1 MSRQAGRAT
10 SRGLAL
16 QALIAID
23 AGARANVI
31 LPELLGASALDER
44 DRRLATELVYGTCRM
59 RRACA
64 WLVDR
69 HVKARNTGKRRTRAQ
84 GRSSSPSEGLDPDIR
99 SALHLGAYQL
109 GWTRIPAR
117 AAVGA
122 TVEEVRGPGRSMVN
136 AVLRRVADD
145 LAGDLAGDRAGDFA
159 DHRAGDFADHRAARL
174 TDGPGRWPDVGT
186 ELSYPDWVVD
196 VLESDLGAVDARAAL
211 EAMNRP
217 ASVSVRPDGYI
228 QDPASQMVVQYVA
241 SLAGDGPVLDMC
253 AAPGGKATALAGTS
267 APERNPSLAG
277 SETHPVDLRFV
288 VAADVS
294 EARSRVVA
302 RNAADVGCSSLATV
316 VADGADPPWRSGSF
330 ETILLDAPCSG
341 LGVLRRRPDAR
352 WRRRRSDMGRLAT
365 LQRRLAT
372 SAIQLLRPGGSLV
385 YSVCTVSAAETIE
398 FDRWLQSVAPALI
411 ALAPP
416 GAPWR
421 ALGRGALLL
430 PQDADSDGMY
440 VLGLRLS
447 GESARLNPCP

>member
-1 MSRQAGRAT
+1 MSSQTGKAT

-16 QALIAID
+16 QALIAIE

-69 HVKARNTGKRRTRAQ
+69 HVKARSTGKRRAQAQ
-84 GRSSSPSEGLDPDIR
+84 GRNSSPSEGLDPDIR

-145 LAGDLAGDRAGDFA
+145 LADDSADDLADKPAGHPA
-159 DHRAGDFADHRAARL
+159 
-174 TDGPGRWPDVGT
+174 DGPGRWPDVGT

-196 VLESDLGAVDARAAL
+196 VLESDLGEEDARAAL

-217 ASVSVRPDGYI
+217 PTVSVRPDGYI
-228 QDPASQMVVQYVA
+228 QDPASQMVAQYVA
-241 SLAGDGPVLDMC
+241 SVAGGGPLLDMC

-267 APERNPSLAG
+267 VAERNPSLTG
-277 SETHPVDLRFV
+277 SETHAVPLRFV
-288 VAADVS
+288 VAADLS
-294 EARSRVVA
+294 EARSQVVA
-302 RNAADVGCSSLATV
+302 RNAADVGCTSLATV
-316 VADGADPPWRSGSF
+316 VADGASPPWRSGSF

-372 SAIQLLRPGGSLV
+372 SALQLLRPGGSLV

-398 FDRWLQSVAPALI
+398 FDRWLQSVAPAMIGLE
-411 ALAPP
+411 PP

-421 ALGRGALLL
+421 ILGRGALLL

-440 VLGLRLS
+440 VLGLRSS
-447 GESARLNPCP
+447 GESARLNLCP

>member
-1 MSRQAGRAT
+1 MSRQPAKAT

-23 AGARANVI
+23 EGARANVI
-31 LPELLGASALDER
+31 LPDMLRASTLDER

-69 HVKARNTGKRRTRAQ
+69 HVKARNAGKRRAQ
-84 GRSSSPSEGLDPDIR
+84 AHGRSSSPSEELDPDIR

-145 LAGDLAGDRAGDFA
+145 LA
-159 DHRAGDFADHRAARL
+159 
-174 TDGPGRWPDVGT
+174 DGPGRWPDVGT

-196 VLESDLGAVDARAAL
+196 VLESDLGEEDARAAL

-228 QDPASQMVVQYVA
+228 QDPASKMVAQYVT
-241 SLAGDGPVLDMC
+241 SVAGDGPILDMC
-253 AAPGGKATALAGTS
+253 SAPGGKATALAGTS
-267 APERNPSLAG
+267 LLKQDPSIVR
-277 SETHPVDLRFV
+277 SETHVVELPFV
-288 VAADVS
+288 VAADIS
-294 EARSRVVA
+294 EERSQVVA
-302 RNAADVGCSSLATV
+302 RHAADVGCSSLATV
-316 VADGADPPWRSGSF
+316 VADGAAPPWRSGTF

-352 WRRRRSDMGRLAT
+352 WRRRRSDMVRLAT

-372 SAIQLLRPGGSLV
+372 SALQLLRPGGILV

-398 FDRWLQSVAPALI
+398 FDTWLQSVAPALI
-411 ALAPP
+411 GLERP

-421 ALGRGALLL
+421 TLGRGALLL
-430 PQDADSDGMY
+430 PHDADSDGMY
-440 VLGLRLS
+440 VLGLRLG

>member
-1 MSRQAGRAT
+1 MSSQTGKAT

-16 QALIAID
+16 QALIAIE

-69 HVKARNTGKRRTRAQ
+69 HVKARSTGKRRTRAQ

-145 LAGDLAGDRAGDFA
+145 LAGGLAGGLAE
-159 DHRAGDFADHRAARL
+159 
-174 TDGPGRWPDVGT
+174 GPGRWPDVGT

-196 VLESDLGAVDARAAL
+196 VLESDLGEEDARAAL

-217 ASVSVRPDGYI
+217 PTVSVRPDGYI
-228 QDPASQMVVQYVA
+228 QDPASQMVAQYVA
-241 SLAGDGPVLDMC
+241 SLAGGGPILDMC

-267 APERNPSLAG
+267 VAERNPSLTG
-277 SETHPVDLRFV
+277 SETHAVPLRFV

-294 EARSRVVA
+294 EARSQVVA
-302 RNAADVGCSSLATV
+302 RNAADVGCTSLATV
-316 VADGADPPWRSGSF
+316 VADGASPPWR
-330 ETILLDAPCSG
+330 
-341 LGVLRRRPDAR
+341 R
-352 WRRRRSDMGRLAT
+352 
-365 LQRRLAT
+365 
-372 SAIQLLRPGGSLV
+372 
-385 YSVCTVSAAETIE
+385 
-398 FDRWLQSVAPALI
+398 
-411 ALAPP
+411 
-416 GAPWR
+416 R
-421 ALGRGALLL
+421 ALSPIDDRVRQVPTLLT
-430 PQDADSDGMY
+430 
-440 VLGLRLS
+440 VL
-447 GESARLNPCP
+447 EV